1 MTDSTNDKRTPE
13 AKARLRREI
22 FNIPNSI
29 TYARVAAIPLVLAF
43 MAFDSQKNA
52 FIAAMIFAV
61 ASASDALDGYLAR
74 RMNLISVLGKFLD
87 PLADKLLVMGVL
99 LMLIQLGRVS
109 PWVALVIL
117 SREMIITGLRTVA
130 ASEGLVIAARELG
143 KTKTAFQMVGLWAL
157 SVHYEYPIPGMG
169 DPVDFHEVG
178 AVFLYIS
185 VFFSVASALEYFRA
199 FFQSVASPRP

>member
-1 MTDSTNDKRTPE
+1 MSEET
-13 AKARLRREI
+13 AGGARREKTRLEREL
-22 FNIPNSI
+22 FNIPNTI
-29 TYARVAAIPLVLAF
+29 TYARVAAIPLVLVF
-43 MAFDSQKNA
+43 MASDSEVNA
-52 FIAAMIFAV
+52 FRAAMIFAV

-157 SVHYEYPIPGMG
+157 TVHYRYPIDWLR
-169 DPVDFHEVG
+169 DPVDFHRIGE
-178 AVFLYIS
+178 VFLYIS
-185 VFFSVASALEYFRA
+185 VFFSIVSAVDYFRA
-199 FFQSVASPRP
+199 FFRAVILPPRS